1 MTDKKVAQL
10 FLEPKHPQQI
20 QYEAMRAR
28 FVDGKPWAQIA
39 AQFKLNEGTLR
50 NQGQQLRK
58 SLTIRQF
65 DDRKAQAKVKRNAR
79 IIALRQK
86 EQLSNAEI
94 AERLKAENLKAGT
107 TTIGLVLKKAGFPKL
122 PRRPVR
128 TSPGM
133 LAAAEADVRQFKPAA
148 GRFHTRFGGLFL
160 FARDLAHPPLDDL
173 LTQWPTSQKVPAA
186 AMIRALLALKLW
198 GIGHPYHVMPDIL
211 DQGSALFSGLNAMP
225 KKSTLTEYSTRID
238 QGQLHS
244 LMSAW
249 HNIAQAMLPASDD
262 SFDLDF
268 HTIPYHGDEAL
279 LQRHFVSKRSRRQRG
294 IRAMVAREA
303 GQRALVYG
311 DATITK
317 ASQNDAILEFI
328 ELWEQR
334 TGQPP
339 KELVF
344 DSRFT
349 TYANLA
355 KLHARNIHFLTL
367 RRRAPTILRQL
378 NDRPVDSWK
387 TIRLHNIGRKY
398 ATPRVLDD
406 SITLRNY
413 PYPLRQLT
421 IRGLGRDKPTLLIT
435 NRMDEHPA
443 GLIDRYARR
452 MLIENAIE
460 DAINFFHMDA
470 LSSTVPLRIDLDL
483 QLTLIASTLYQA
495 LARRLGPR
503 YHTAKSRTLFN
514 NFVNAPATVIT
525 RKDHIV
531 IRLTRRA
538 HNNELRAAGYVG
550 PQGRIPWMHQRQ
562 LVIEYT

>member
-1 MTDKKVAQL
+1 
-10 FLEPKHPQQI
+10 
-20 QYEAMRAR
+20 
-28 FVDGKPWAQIA
+28 
-39 AQFKLNEGTLR
+39 
-50 NQGQQLRK
+50 
-58 SLTIRQF
+58 
-65 DDRKAQAKVKRNAR
+65 
-79 IIALRQK
+79 
-86 EQLSNAEI
+86 
-94 AERLKAENLKAGT
+94 
-107 TTIGLVLKKAGFPKL
+107 
-122 PRRPVR
+122 
-128 TSPGM
+128 
-133 LAAAEADVRQFKPAA
+133 
-148 GRFHTRFGGLFL
+148 
-160 FARDLAHPPLDDL
+160 
-173 LTQWPTSQKVPAA
+173 
-186 AMIRALLALKLW
+186 MIRALLALKLW
-198 GIGHPYHVMPDIL
+198 GIGRPYHVMPDIL

-279 LQRHFVSKRSRRQRG
+279 MQRHFVSKRSRRQRG

-413 PYPLRQLT
+413 PYPLRQLA

-503 YHTAKSRTLFN
+503 YHTAKSRTLFS

-550 PQGRIPWMHQRQ
+550 PQGRIPWMHQR
-562 LVIEYT
+562 